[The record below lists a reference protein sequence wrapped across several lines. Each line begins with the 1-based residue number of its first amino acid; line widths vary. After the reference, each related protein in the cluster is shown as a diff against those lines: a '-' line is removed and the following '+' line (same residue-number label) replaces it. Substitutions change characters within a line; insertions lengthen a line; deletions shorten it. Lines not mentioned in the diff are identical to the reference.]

1 LIKPG
6 LSGGFKMRYFMI
18 IMVLAVLLLNPL
30 WAQLPGS
37 LFIGGGVGSSFVETK
52 PTDIGGQDLKLD
64 GNGFAYKFFA
74 GYKFVK
80 LIGVEAGYRSL
91 GTIKNTIDSTE
102 VESNLKG
109 FDVFG
114 TATLNFTM
122 LQIFAKAG
130 YFFANTEL
138 KVSDVPRDNSSSEF
152 AWGVGAALNFGKLGV
167 RAEWENLKVENFEN
181 PSMLTASLVYIIM

>member
-1 LIKPG
+1 
-6 LSGGFKMRYFMI
+6 MRYFMVI
-18 IMVLAVLLLNPL
+18 LVLVVLMLNPL
-30 WAQLPGS
+30 WAQLPGG

-74 GYKFVK
+74 GYKFVR

-91 GTIKNTIDSTE
+91 GNIKNTVQN
-102 VESNLKG
+102 VEFESKVKG

-122 LQIFAKAG
+122 LEIFGKAG
-130 YFFANTEL
+130 YFFADTEL
-138 KVSDVPRDNSSSEF
+138 KIDDVPTDKSSSEF
-152 AWGVGAALNFGKLGV
+152 AWGFGAGLSFGKLGV
-167 RAEWENLKVENFEN
+167 RAEWENLKVEGFEN
-181 PSMLTASLVYIIM
+181 PSMLTVSLIYIVM